1 MIKELDV
8 ITLTRDI
15 KELSSGKLVPK
26 GSRGAVVQC
35 YSDTQGFEVE
45 VMDDTGETS
54 SVLTVEKSDIQLDRT
69 TIQAQVIEL
78 LNYLPEDLLAE
89 VRDFAEYLQQKRSK
103 KAE

>member
-15 KELSSGKLVPK
+15 QELGSGKVVPK
-26 GSRGAVVQC
+26 GSRGAVVHC
-35 YSDTQGFEVE
+35 YRDTQGFEVE
-45 VMDDTGETS
+45 FMDDTGENS

-69 TIQAQVIEL
+69 TIHSQVTEL

-89 VRDFAEYLQQKRSK
+89 VRDFAEYLQHKQSK
-103 KAE
+103 KVG